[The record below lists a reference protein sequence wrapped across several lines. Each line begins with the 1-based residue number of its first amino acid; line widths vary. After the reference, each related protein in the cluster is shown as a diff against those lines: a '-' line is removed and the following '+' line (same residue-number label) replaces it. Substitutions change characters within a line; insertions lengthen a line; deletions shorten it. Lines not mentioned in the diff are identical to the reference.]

1 MTAFSLWAVLIS
13 LIFFAALAA
22 MEWGWRIGRGRISRD
37 GEASSSG
44 TGTIDGAIFGLM
56 GLLVA
61 FSFSGAA
68 SRFDDRRNLIL
79 EESNTIGT
87 AYLRLDLLPAE
98 AQATLKED

>member
-13 LIFFAALAA
+13 LVFFAVLAA
-22 MEWGWRIGRGRISRD
+22 MEWGWRIGRGRISHD
-37 GEASSSG
+37 GEASSAG

-56 GLLVA
+56 GLLIA

-68 SRFDDRRNLIL
+68 SRFDGRRHLIL

-98 AQATLKED
+98 AQAALK